1 MKKNMLIIS
10 ATLTT
15 FIIIAVSCSTTQ
27 TDKQAVTEI
36 SKDSLVKRGEYL
48 VNMMGCNDCHTPMKM
63 TPQGPAKDLD
73 RLLSGHPAEV
83 PVLPFDTATTKN
95 WVLFNMSG
103 TSMVGPWGASF
114 SANLTSDETGIGS
127 WTEEQF
133 RKALTQGKFKGLD
146 NTRPLLPPMPWENY
160 QNIKDED
167 IKAIFAF
174 LKSTK
179 PVKNVVPTPIA
190 PGDLV
195 AKSN

>member
-160 QNIKDED
+160 KDIKDED
-167 IKAIFAF
+167 INAIFAF
-174 LKSTK
+174 LKSIK
-179 PVKNVVPTPIA
+179 PIKNVVPTPIA

-195 AKSN
+195 AKSK

>member
-1 MKKNMLIIS
+1 
-10 ATLTT
+10 
-15 FIIIAVSCSTTQ
+15 
-27 TDKQAVTEI
+27 
-36 SKDSLVKRGEYL
+36 
-48 VNMMGCNDCHTPMKM
+48 MKM
-63 TPQGPAKDLD
+63 TPEGPAKDMD
-73 RLLSGHPAEV
+73 RMLSGHPAEV
-83 PVLPFDTATTKN
+83 PVLPFDTATMKS

-103 TSMVGPWGASF
+103 TSMIGPWGASF

-133 RKALTQGKFKGLD
+133 RKALTEGKFKGLD

-160 QNIKDED
+160 KNIRDED

-179 PVKNVVPTPIA
+179 PVKNVVPMPIA

-195 AKSN
+195 AKSK